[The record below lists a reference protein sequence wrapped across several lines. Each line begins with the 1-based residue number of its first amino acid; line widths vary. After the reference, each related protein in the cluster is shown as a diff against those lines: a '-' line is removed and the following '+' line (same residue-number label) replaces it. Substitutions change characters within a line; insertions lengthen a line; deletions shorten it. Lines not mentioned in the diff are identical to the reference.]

1 MRTIDKKKHEIVKIS
16 QSIEN
21 TVINSVEQFSSS
33 EVIEQNIA
41 HQWDPLRCPVTLLPW
56 LAWSLSVDDWDES
69 WTEETKRAMIANSVK
84 VHKHKGTVGAVKKA
98 LSALGLQIDF
108 FEWFEDVDDVYL
120 APYHSRE
127 PNTFIF
133 IAWANET
140 PYTSKSIVLDQT
152 LYDAIYRVTNQ
163 TKPQKAHFDF
173 LVGVKMSSA
182 MLAGA
187 ISKQSISKRSYA
199 QVLPHAK
206 TRYASNEL
214 WIFNGLSKYRMTAF
228 RAYAI
233 SSGKKSVTFKNEMM
247 HKFVCRKVIPNI
259 FRQYTQTAKTRKL
272 SLNSTQL
279 KINLVQAKR
288 SRLSVMRLYGEIN

>member
-1 MRTIDKKKHEIVKIS
+1 MGNKSLLPISTEI
-16 QSIEN
+16 ER
-21 TVINSVEQFSSS
+21 
-33 EVIEQNIA
+33 VIESHLTLSANRFNSKKLIPKYIA
-41 HQWDPLRCPVTLLPW
+41 SQWDPYNCPVEMLPW
-56 LAWSLSVDDWDES
+56 LAWSLSVDNWQENWPEHVQRDVV
-69 WTEETKRAMIANSVK
+69 ANAVK
-84 VHKHKGTVGAVKKA
+84 VHKHKGTVGAVKRA
-98 LSALGLQIDF
+98 LASLHLKIEF
-108 FEWFEDVDDVYL
+108 FEWFEEVHDVYL
-120 APYHSRE
+120 APYQSGE

-133 IAWANET
+133 IAWANDEL
-140 PYTSKSIVLDQT
+140 YTSRQIVLDQS
-152 LYDAIYRVTNQ
+152 LYDEIYRVTNQ

-288 SRLSVMRLYGEIN
+288 SRLSVMRLYGALN